1 MNKSSDTIQHIV
13 ITRARMPL
21 FCVYKISS
29 QVVSQVKQH
38 TFFNIQ
44 WGSEYRTSLVFKWSK
59 RGRMPNGLVF
69 ECHLNTVKPNH
80 LNNGQMDAILFSYVL
95 VQYSNGQP
103 STQDIALYQPFEI
116 RTSKSQVFKWSVF
129 RLYCSFEPGR
139 SWTVAGTSLA
149 NMFPDQL
156 RVPKRRDESS
166 SSPDTTPQAPLR
178 LSDML
183 KRKRVSKRTSGTF
196 LNQTKDSHFRTH
208 YYNVNFILIV
218 LLIGIGGIISFKKR
232 SGALVCHLLQDLK
245 VPGSNLRLS
254 QRRNDPVVG

>member
-1 MNKSSDTIQHIV
+1 MV
-13 ITRARMPL
+13 WYLYTRQPD
-21 FCVYKISS
+21 
-29 QVVSQVKQH
+29 
-38 TFFNIQ
+38 
-44 WGSEYRTSLVFKWSK
+44 
-59 RGRMPNGLVF
+59 
-69 ECHLNTVKPNH
+69 HLNTR
-80 LNNGQMDAILFSYVL
+80 QMDAILFSFYYWSGMIAFYPNLTFKSRNPPKISLSGIQMVGL
-95 VQYSNGQP
+95 VHRQTIWNP
-103 STQDIALYQPFEI
+103 NLK
-116 RTSKSQVFKWSVF
+116 KSSIQIVPVFKWSVF
-129 RLYCSFEPGR
+129 RLYCSFESGR

-218 LLIGIGGIISFKKR
+218 LLIGIGGIISFKKH

-254 QRRNDPVVG
+254 QRRNDPVVGWLNLLLS